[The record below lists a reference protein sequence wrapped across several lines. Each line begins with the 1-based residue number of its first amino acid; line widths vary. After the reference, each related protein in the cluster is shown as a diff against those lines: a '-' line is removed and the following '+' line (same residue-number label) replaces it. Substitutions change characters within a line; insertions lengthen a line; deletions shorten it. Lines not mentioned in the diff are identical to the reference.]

1 MNSINKIEEYIDKN
15 FSDKRRTHT
24 YGVRKT
30 ALHLAE
36 KYGCDLY
43 KTEVAALLHDLY
55 RGAGEDVLNYYVR
68 HLGLDKKYLNNP
80 NLAHGPVAA
89 EMITKDFG
97 VDDKEIIDAVRYHT
111 TGRPCMTMLD
121 KIIYIADAT
130 EPGRSYPG
138 VEELRREAESDIDK
152 ACLDSLKKTIDF
164 VASEGNFLDRLT
176 VEAEKYLEEKINK
189 KEKSDDK

>member
-1 MNSINKIEEYIDKN
+1 MDSINKIEEYIDKN

-36 KYGCDLY
+36 KYGYDLY

-111 TGRPCMTMLD
+111 TGRPC
-121 KIIYIADAT
+121 KI
-130 EPGRSYPG
+130 GRASC
-138 VEELRREAESDIDK
+138 RER
-152 ACLDSLKKTIDF
+152 
-164 VASEGNFLDRLT
+164 V
-176 VEAEKYLEEKINK
+176 
-189 KEKSDDK
+189 

>member
-1 MNSINKIEEYIDKN
+1 MDSINKIEEYIDKN

-80 NLAHGPVAA
+80 NLAHGPVA
-89 EMITKDFG
+89 
-97 VDDKEIIDAVRYHT
+97 AVRYHT

>member
-1 MNSINKIEEYIDKN
+1 MDSINKIEEYIDKN

-36 KYGCDLY
+36 KYGY
-43 KTEVAALLHDLY
+43 DLY

-164 VASEGNFLDRLT
+164 VSSEGNFLDRLT

>member
-1 MNSINKIEEYIDKN
+1 MDSINKIEEYIDKN

-36 KYGCDLY
+36 KYGYDLY

-55 RGAGEDVLNYYVR
+55 RGAGEDVLNSLR
-68 HLGLDKKYLNNP
+68 QITWSCKKYLNNP
-80 NLAHGPVAA
+80 NLCHGPVACRND
-89 EMITKDFG
+89 TKDFG

-164 VASEGNFLDRLT
+164 VSSEGNFLDRLT
-176 VEAEKYLEEKINK
+176 VEAGKILGRK
-189 KEKSDDK
+189 DK

>member
-43 KTEVAALLHDLY
+43 KTEGAALLHDLY

-80 NLAHGPVAA
+80 ISPMDLWPQ
-89 EMITKDFG
+89 K
-97 VDDKEIIDAVRYHT
+97 
-111 TGRPCMTMLD
+111 
-121 KIIYIADAT
+121 
-130 EPGRSYPG
+130 
-138 VEELRREAESDIDK
+138 
-152 ACLDSLKKTIDF
+152 
-164 VASEGNFLDRLT
+164 
-176 VEAEKYLEEKINK
+176 
-189 KEKSDDK
+189 